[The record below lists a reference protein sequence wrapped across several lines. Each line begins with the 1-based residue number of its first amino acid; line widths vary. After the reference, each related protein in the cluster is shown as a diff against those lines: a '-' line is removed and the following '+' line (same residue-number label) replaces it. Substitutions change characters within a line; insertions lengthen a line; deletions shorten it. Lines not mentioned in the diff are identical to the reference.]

1 MLPDMLPYVALPSS
15 EVQCRNTVM
24 LFLYLVYFCL
34 HVCVCCSASEHDAFL
49 SSQGLLGNKVVLHG
63 GVDLHHTTRKN
74 RILHFL
80 QKEPRFFPLLPSE
93 MCTSQLIRIASFSS
107 QILFHVI
114 AGFACTILP
123 RRPRTL

>member
-15 EVQCRNTVM
+15 EVQCRNTVI
-24 LFLYLVYFCL
+24 LFLYLVHFCL

-74 RILHFL
+74 GT
-80 QKEPRFFPLLPSE
+80 EPRFFPLIPSE
-93 MCTSQLIRIASFSS
+93 MRISQLIRIASFSS